1 MARFKQK
8 GEKEKSEYD
17 QKVLDVA
24 RVTRVVAGGRR
35 FSFRAVVVLG
45 NKKGKVG
52 VGVAKGLDVSQA
64 VEKAAADARK
74 NLIVLPL
81 KEGTI
86 PHEVSAKY
94 GAARVF
100 LKPAPTGK
108 GLVAGGA
115 VRIICEL
122 VGIENISAK
131 ILSKSTN
138 KLNNARATL
147 EALKKLKIKR
157 PELRELPL
165 E

>member
-1 MARFKQK
+1 MARPRT
-8 GEKEKSEYD
+8 EREKSEYD

-52 VGVAKGLDVSQA
+52 VGIGKGADVSQA

-74 NLIVLPL
+74 NFLVIPL
-81 KEGTI
+81 KDGTI

-94 GAARVF
+94 AAARVL
-100 LKPAPTGK
+100 LKPASTGR

-115 VRIICEL
+115 LRVICDL
-122 VGIENISAK
+122 AGIQNVSSK

-138 KLNNARATL
+138 KLNNARAAL
-147 EALKKLKIKR
+147 EALKKLKR
-157 PELRELPL
+157 V
-165 E
+165 

>member
-1 MARFKQK
+1 MVRPRT
-8 GEKEKSEYD
+8 EREKSEYD

-45 NKKGKVG
+45 NRKGKVG
-52 VGVAKGLDVSQA
+52 VGIGKGVDVSQA

-74 NLIVLPL
+74 NFLIIPL
-81 KEGTI
+81 KDGTI

-94 GAARVF
+94 AAARVM
-100 LKPAPTGK
+100 LKPASTGR

-115 VRIICEL
+115 LRIICDL
-122 VGIENISAK
+122 AGIQNVSSK

-138 KLNNARATL
+138 KLNNARA
-147 EALKKLKIKR
+147 ALDALRKLKR
-157 PELRELPL
+157 T
-165 E
+165 